1 VSQKTVADNKLIYL
15 IHKHQASHLHY
26 DLRLEESGVLKSYAL
41 PKEPPTRPGEKRLA
55 IQVED
60 HPLSY
65 ADFEGLIPEGQYGAG
80 QVEIWDR
87 GYYLILE
94 ENEKMKEMLI
104 LGKKLSGVYTLVKIK
119 GKENK
124 ARNLWLFFK
133 NKDQTKKVRQK
144 DEPAL

>member
-94 ENEKMKEMLI
+94 KNEKMKEMLI

-119 GKENK
+119 DKENK

>member
-1 VSQKTVADNKLIYL
+1 MSQKTVADNKLIYL

-94 ENEKMKEMLI
+94 KNEKMKEMLI

-119 GKENK
+119 DKENK
-124 ARNLWLFFK
+124 ASFLTISGQNLDRGRF
-133 NKDQTKKVRQK
+133 
-144 DEPAL
+144 